1 LIGREKELRYQ
12 LTKLRGRAAVEPVP
26 ELGESLRGGKA
37 LDSIS
42 AAALQELQAL
52 SRAYESVVTQLQ
64 LGTRGLA
71 GVSVPAP
78 FALDKFR
85 NATNAA
91 FGVDW
96 TALDYYLADD
106 TLTVVVVSPTE
117 TRVERKALSTYDRAI
132 LEQCAGS
139 EPDLRELIY
148 RGTLRGAEVPS
159 AGASYLQ
166 RLYSLLIPGGLG
178 TTLII
183 SPHGVLHGLPFHALM
198 DGATYLIEQH
208 TLVYLPCLQAL
219 QLLTSKPGDGNVM
232 QPLVVGISNFGDQMR
247 PLPAAAVEVDLVRR
261 MFGEAGTSLLEG
273 QATRR
278 KILEL
283 DAAGEL
289 QKYNVLHFA
298 THAILDRVA
307 PHQSGVIL
315 ADDTLTVMDILDLS
329 LDARLVTLSAC
340 QTALG
345 EGGQGDE
352 LVDLARA
359 FFYAGARALLATL
372 WHVGDQPMAE
382 LTEWFYR
389 YLTQGENAAVALRQ
403 AQIEMIR
410 AGRLP
415 YQWASFALIGRP

>member
-1 LIGREKELRYQ
+1 
-12 LTKLRGRAAVEPVP
+12 
-26 ELGESLRGGKA
+26 
-37 LDSIS
+37 
-42 AAALQELQAL
+42 
-52 SRAYESVVTQLQ
+52 
-64 LGTRGLA
+64 
-71 GVSVPAP
+71 
-78 FALDKFR
+78 
-85 NATNAA
+85 
-91 FGVDW
+91 
-96 TALDYYLADD
+96 
-106 TLTVVVVSPTE
+106 
-117 TRVERKALSTYDRAI
+117 
-132 LEQCAGS
+132 
-139 EPDLRELIY
+139 
-148 RGTLRGAEVPS
+148 VPS

-372 WHVGDQPMAE
+372 WHVEDQPMAE